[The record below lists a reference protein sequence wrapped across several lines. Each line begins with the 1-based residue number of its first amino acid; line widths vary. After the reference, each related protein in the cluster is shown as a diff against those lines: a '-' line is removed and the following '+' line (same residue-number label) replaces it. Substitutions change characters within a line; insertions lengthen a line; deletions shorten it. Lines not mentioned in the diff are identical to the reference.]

1 MEKQVSVI
9 ISIVFHP
16 LLIPS
21 YLLLLFLNVDIH
33 YSLMVPFKGK
43 LLMVALVFLTT
54 AILPSFLI
62 MIYYRMGWI
71 KSVYME
77 DKKDRVLP
85 FFTAGALSL
94 ATAFMLKNL
103 QIGALFFYLML
114 GVAVVTIVVMVINNF
129 WKISSHTASIGGLLG
144 AFAGLVMN
152 YGLDVMTLVYG
163 ITIAGGVVGFA
174 RLKLKAHNPA
184 QVYTG
189 YVAGFLSMFLF
200 FSYLVV

>member
-1 MEKQVSVI
+1 MEKNIAVI
-9 ISIVFHP
+9 LSIVFHP

-33 YSLMVPFKGK
+33 YSLIVPFKGK
-43 LLMVALVFLTT
+43 LLMVALVLLTT
-54 AILPSFLI
+54 AVLPSFLI

-71 KSVYME
+71 KSIYME
-77 DKKDRVLP
+77 DKKDRMLP
-85 FFTAGALSL
+85 FFTAGTVFLVA
-94 ATAFMLKNL
+94 AFMLKNL
-103 QIGALFFYLML
+103 QIGAPFFYLML

-129 WKISSHTASIGGLLG
+129 WKISAHTASMGGLLG
-144 AFAGLVMN
+144 AITGLVMN
-152 YGLDVMTLVYG
+152 YGLDIMTLVYG
-163 ITIAGGVVGFA
+163 VTIAGGVVGFA